1 MKVTEQQK
9 LEFLPGIL
17 LVPSQLLLN
26 LLVYPSLF
34 FRLLRQT
41 AGHRA
46 KTSSHPELGEEKL
59 MLGSSPILALERVAN
74 KKAPDCCVDIQ
85 VLPFHL

>member
-1 MKVTEQQK
+1 MMKVDEMKVTEQQK

-34 FRLLRQT
+34 FRLL
-41 AGHRA
+41 
-46 KTSSHPELGEEKL
+46 
-59 MLGSSPILALERVAN
+59 
-74 KKAPDCCVDIQ
+74 
-85 VLPFHL
+85 